1 MSGGRHEP
9 RSLDADAERSTLRD
23 WRSIR
28 LSAGDPITV
37 ATKNFEKFRE
47 LKTLWGDFKPSLIV
61 AGTSYPLVEEH
72 GDSYE
77 ANAIIKAATLAELCD
92 GPALADDSG
101 IEVEALDWGPGI
113 LSARTPWP
121 QARDEQRNAH
131 ILEAVARGSSRAA
144 RFVCV
149 CALVVPGFQ
158 PVMGRAEVAGE
169 IAERPLGS
177 NGFGYDPIFF
187 YPPYG
192 ATFAQVEGARKHA
205 VSHRGGAVR
214 ALQSQITALV
224 K

>member
-1 MSGGRHEP
+1 MQPESGAA
-9 RSLDADAERSTLRD
+9 DADREVSTLRD
-23 WRSIR
+23 WRSIQ
-28 LSAGDPITV
+28 LSANDSITV
-37 ATKNFEKFRE
+37 ATKNFEKFHE
-47 LKTLWGDFKPSLIV
+47 LKVLWGDFKPGLVV
-61 AGTSYPLVEEH
+61 AGTSYPVVQEH

-77 ANAIIKAATLAELCD
+77 ANAILKAATLAELCD

-101 IEVEALDWGPGI
+101 IEVEALGWGPGI

-131 ILEAVARGSSRAA
+131 ILEAVSPGNRAA

-158 PVMGRAEVAGE
+158 PVLGRGEVAGE
-169 IAERPLGS
+169 IAERPMGS
-177 NGFGYDPIFF
+177 SGFGYDPIFF

-192 ATFAQVEGARKHA
+192 ATFGQVEEARKHA

-214 ALQSQITALV
+214 ALLSQLAALV